1 MLPELSLNVLD
12 IANNSI
18 RAGADLIEIR
28 IEVSRDKDTLLIE
41 IADNGCGMTK
51 EQQSQVED
59 PFFTTRT
66 SRKIGLGVP
75 FFKLA
80 ALSTGGSFN
89 ISSEEGA
96 GTKVTASFVL
106 SHIDR
111 MPLGDINSTIH
122 SLIIF
127 NTQIDFVYT
136 YKFDDKQFSLDTREF
151 RKVLGDIP
159 LDNPEVSAYIKEFL
173 DENKLEVD
181 DGYQI

>member
-1 MLPELSLNVLD
+1 
-12 IANNSI
+12 
-18 RAGADLIEIR
+18 
-28 IEVSRDKDTLLIE
+28 
-41 IADNGCGMTK
+41 
-51 EQQSQVED
+51 
-59 PFFTTRT
+59 
-66 SRKIGLGVP
+66 
-75 FFKLA
+75 
-80 ALSTGGSFN
+80 
-89 ISSEEGA
+89 
-96 GTKVTASFVL
+96 
-106 SHIDR
+106 

-173 DENKLEVD
+173 DENKLEAD